1 MLSVIGVVVVF
12 SVVILVHELGHFLM
26 ARYMGVKVERFAL
39 GLGKVLLS
47 KKVGDTEYAICIIP
61 FGGYVKMAGD
71 VPTDKPSSDRQE
83 FFGQPPGRRFW
94 IIFAGAAV
102 NYIFAFLIFSFIVPT
117 SRIGMVIKD
126 MPAYKS
132 GIETGDRIVAINDKE
147 IKYWYQVLDFVS
159 KDYNARG
166 LKMVI
171 EREGVTSEIAVT
183 PDILESKGLF
193 GREIKKPKIGI
204 GYFGDVEVLKGSP
217 VKHLNAG
224 ARQIFANTVLTY
236 RFIWYLVTGKI
247 ALKGAATGPIGIAV
261 ILGKAI
267 KVGLVYLAYLVAHI
281 NLALAIFNLLPFPIL
296 DGGHIFFL
304 GIEKIRKRPLSIKVQ
319 EIVQYVAVTLIIAFF
334 LLVTWNDISLW
345 ILKR

>member
-12 SVVILVHELGHFLM
+12 SVVILAHELGHFLM

-47 KKVGDTEYAICIIP
+47 KRIGDTEYVICLIP
-61 FGGYVKMAGD
+61 FGGYIKMAGD
-71 VPTDKPSSDRQE
+71 EPTGKPSSNRQE

-159 KDYNARG
+159 EDYDARP
-166 LKMVI
+166 LKMMVD
-171 EREGVTSEIAVT
+171 RGGVTFEATIT
-183 PDILESKGLF
+183 PDILELKGLF

-204 GYFGDVEVLKGSP
+204 SYFGDVEVLKGGP
-217 VKHLNAG
+217 VKHLTAG
-224 ARQIFANTVLTY
+224 ARQIFANTILTY
-236 RFIWYLVTGKI
+236 KFIWYLVTGKI
-247 ALKGAATGPIGIAV
+247 ALKGAAAGPIGIAV

-267 KVGLVYLAYLVAHI
+267 KVGFVYLVYLVAHI

-319 EIVQYVAVTLIIAFF
+319 GVVQYIAITLIIAFF

>member
-26 ARYMGVKVERFAL
+26 ARYIGVKVERFAL

-47 KKVGDTEYAICIIP
+47 KRIGDTEYVICLIP

-71 VPTDKPSSDRQE
+71 EPIDKPSSNRQE

-117 SRIGMVIKD
+117 SRIGVVIKD

-132 GIETGDRIVAINDKE
+132 GIETGDRIVAINDNE
-147 IKYWYQVLDFVS
+147 VKYWYQVLDFVS
-159 KDYNARG
+159 KDYNAKP
-166 LKMVI
+166 LKMI
-171 EREGVTSEIAVT
+171 IDREGVTSEVTIT
-183 PDILESKGLF
+183 PDILELKGLF

-204 GYFGDVEVLKGSP
+204 SYFGDVEVLKGSP
-217 VKHLNAG
+217 VKHLTVG

-236 RFIWYLVTGKI
+236 KFIWYLVTGKI
-247 ALKGAATGPIGIAV
+247 ALKGAAAGPVGIAV

-267 KVGLVYLAYLVAHI
+267 KIGFVYLVYLVAHI